1 MANSEGC
8 TKQSE
13 SKILKGDKTSHKPF
27 TLTNVLSERLHILFD
42 RLDLPLDYELS

>member
-27 TLTNVLSERLHILFD
+27 TLTNVLSETPFD
-42 RLDLPLDYELS
+42 RLDLPLDYELN